1 MSILDRRDNNRLIP
15 ITFNSQETFQDIPLQ
30 KYVSLFMVSN
40 GEYEF
45 LLNGKKYKKMAPF
58 FLCLSGND
66 RLELIHVEKYASAQT
81 FSFSPLFLN
90 SSLTDE
96 ALSKNIFS
104 KIEDMHDRNLINM
117 FRRHDEIFS
126 GIVEVDT
133 HSFLQIREWFS
144 IIGGETSM
152 QSDGMWTC
160 RIRRYLLQILYLLE
174 DVYVNKLRNP
184 DTEKGIVQKAMEYI
198 HTNYNK
204 CIGLQDICM
213 YAGTNRTTLNQ
224 KFKEEFSCTAM
235 QYLSQYRIKMA
246 QTALVHTNLTI
257 EEIAVCCGYQY
268 ESYFVKAYQKKTGES
283 PTEYR
288 KRNW

>member
-1 MSILDRRDNNRLIP
+1 MPTLDRRDNNRVIP
-15 ITFNSQETFQDIPLQ
+15 ITFNGQERFLEDPIQG
-30 KYVSLFMVSN
+30 YVSLSMVSN

-45 LLNGKKYKKMAPF
+45 LLNGRKYKKAAPF
-58 FLCLSGND
+58 FLCLSEKD
-66 RLELIHVEKYASAQT
+66 KLEVLNVENYESAQT

-90 SSLTDE
+90 SSLTNE
-96 ALSKNIFS
+96 ALSKDAFS

-117 FRRHDEIFS
+117 FRFHDNGFS
-126 GIVEVDT
+126 GIVDIDA

-174 DVYVNKLRNP
+174 DVYVENLRNP
-184 DTEKGIVQKAMEYI
+184 DKEKGIAHKAMEYI

-204 CIGLQDICM
+204 YIGMQDICD
-213 YAGTNRTTLNQ
+213 YIGTNRTTLNQ

-235 QYLSQYRIKMA
+235 QYLSRYRIKMA

-288 KRNW
+288 KRKW

>member
-1 MSILDRRDNNRLIP
+1 MPTLDRRDNNRVIP
-15 ITFNSQETFQDIPLQ
+15 ITFNGQERFLEDPIQG
-30 KYVSLFMVSN
+30 YVSLSMVSN

-45 LLNGKKYKKMAPF
+45 LLNGRKYKKAAPF
-58 FLCLSGND
+58 FLCLSEKD
-66 RLELIHVEKYASAQT
+66 KLEVLNVENYESAQT

-90 SSLTDE
+90 SSLTNE
-96 ALSKNIFS
+96 ALSKDAFS

-117 FRRHDEIFS
+117 FRFHDNGFS
-126 GIVEVDT
+126 GIVDIDA

-174 DVYVNKLRNP
+174 DVYVENLRNP
-184 DTEKGIVQKAMEYI
+184 DKEKGIAHKAMEYI

-204 CIGLQDICM
+204 YIGMQDICD
-213 YAGTNRTTLNQ
+213 YIGTNRTTLNQ

-235 QYLSQYRIKMA
+235 QYLSRYRIKMA

-283 PTEYR
+283 PSEYR
-288 KRNW
+288 KRKW